1 MSEHDSNAGTAK
13 PRTAK
18 PSTTKP
24 NTAKPDTANH
34 SDARDSHTPASPLRR
49 GTIRAIA
56 PASVVAIVATGAAL
70 APQFASAAPA
80 LPPISAQNL
89 LVKVAQSKVDTY
101 SGTVALTTN
110 LGLPALPNLSGRAN
124 PLSLL
129 SGTHTLQVA
138 AHGPQ
143 KERIALLDT
152 MSEYDL
158 VHNGTQVW
166 LYDSSQN
173 SVEHAA
179 LPAKP
184 GDDAHA
190 KARPE
195 ELSKTPL
202 TPQQAAQRLLD
213 ALSPS
218 TYISVDGTQSV
229 AGRAA
234 YTLVLTP
241 KQHGSLIGKVTIA
254 VDYHNGAPLRVAV
267 YPAGSG
273 TAAFDLGFKT
283 VSFSAPG
290 DAQFNFKAPKGATV
304 RELAGQA
311 RSSGMADGLS
321 GANLKPQVL
330 GENWLTVVELH
341 GVDLNAL
348 AKAAGSGSNGGS
360 SGRSDRGNANGLL
373 NGDISSYLNTLL
385 GAGKPVSGAFG
396 SGKLYTTNFL
406 SILVTNDGRLFVGSV
421 TPSVLEA
428 DAAAQGTK

>member
-1 MSEHDSNAGTAK
+1 MSEHDSNH
-13 PRTAK
+13 RTDKHA
-18 PSTTKP
+18 
-24 NTAKPDTANH
+24 
-34 SDARDSHTPASPLRR
+34 TPPSPLRR

-110 LGLPALPNLSGRAN
+110 LGLPALPNLSNRAN

-138 AHGPQ
+138 ANGPQ

-173 SVEHAA
+173 SVEHAT
-179 LPAKP
+179 LPNKP
-184 GDDAHA
+184 GADTKERF
-190 KARPE
+190 KAG
-195 ELSKTPL
+195 ELGKAPL

-241 KQHGSLIGKVTIA
+241 KQHGSLIGKITIA
-254 VDYHNGAPLRVAV
+254 VDYQNGAPLRVAV

-273 TAAFDLGFKT
+273 TAAFDIGFKD
-283 VSFSAPG
+283 VSFSAPS

-304 RELAGQA
+304 QEMAGHA
-311 RSSGMADGLS
+311 RSSGMAGLS
-321 GANLKPQVL
+321 GANLNPQVL
-330 GENWLTVVELH
+330 GKDWLTVVELH

-348 AKAAGSGSNGGS
+348 SKAAGAGSKGG
-360 SGRSDRGNANGLL
+360 GSDRGNANGLF
-373 NGDISSYLNTLL
+373 NGDASSYLNTLI
-385 GAGKPVSGAFG
+385 GAGKQVSGAFG

-406 SILVTNDGRLFVGSV
+406 SILITNDGRLFVGSV

-428 DAAAQGTK
+428 NAAAQGTK

>member
-1 MSEHDSNAGTAK
+1 MSEHETNRSADKHG
-13 PRTAK
+13 
-18 PSTTKP
+18 
-24 NTAKPDTANH
+24 
-34 SDARDSHTPASPLRR
+34 TPASPLRR

-70 APQFASAAPA
+70 APQFASAAPS

-110 LGLPALPNLSGRAN
+110 LGLPALPNLSNRAN

-138 AHGPQ
+138 ANGPQ
-143 KERIALLDT
+143 KSRIALLDT

-173 SVEHAA
+173 SVEHAT
-179 LPAKP
+179 LPDKP
-184 GDDAHA
+184 GA
-190 KARPE
+190 KARSKAD
-195 ELSKTPL
+195 ELGKTPL

-218 TYISVDGTQSV
+218 TNISVDGTQSV

-241 KQHGSLIGKVTIA
+241 KQSGTLIGKVTIA
-254 VDYHNGAPLRVAV
+254 VDYQNGAPLQVAV

-273 TAAFDLGFKT
+273 TAAFEVGFSS
-283 VSFSAPG
+283 VSFSAPS

-304 RELAGQA
+304 QEMAGQA
-311 RSSGMADGLS
+311 RESGMGGLS
-321 GANLKPQVL
+321 GANLNPQVL
-330 GENWLTVVELH
+330 GKSWLTVVELH

-348 AKAAGSGSNGGS
+348 ANAAHSGSKG
-360 SGRSDRGNANGLL
+360 SDRGNANGLF
-373 NGDISSYLNTLL
+373 NGDVSSYLNTLI
-385 GAGKPVSGAFG
+385 GAGKKVSGAFG

-406 SILVTNDGRLFVGSV
+406 SILVTDDGRLFAGSV

-428 DAAAQGTK
+428 DAAAQGMK

>member
-1 MSEHDSNAGTAK
+1 MSKQDGNR
-13 PRTAK
+13 RTDDDR
-18 PSTTKP
+18 TQ
-24 NTAKPDTANH
+24 
-34 SDARDSHTPASPLRR
+34 ASALRR
-49 GTIRAIA
+49 GTVRAIA
-56 PASVVAIVATGAAL
+56 PVSVVAIVATGAAL
-70 APQFASAAPA
+70 APQFAAAAPS

-110 LGLPALPNLSGRAN
+110 LGLPALPDLGSRAN

-138 AHGPQ
+138 ADGPQ
-143 KERIALLDT
+143 KQRIALLDT
-152 MSEYDL
+152 LSEYDL
-158 VHNGTQVW
+158 VHNGTQLW

-173 SVEHAA
+173 SVEHGTVRDKAGAA
-179 LPAKP
+179 DRKP
-184 GDDAHA
+184 DAQQRA
-190 KARPE
+190 KAE
-195 ELSKTPL
+195 ELAKTPL

-218 TYISVDGTQSV
+218 TNIAVDGTQSV
-229 AGRAA
+229 AGRSA

-241 KQHGSLIGKVTIA
+241 RQSGSLIGKIEIA
-254 VDYHNGAPLRVAV
+254 VDYRNGAPLRVAV

-273 TAAFDLGFKT
+273 SAAFEVAFT
-283 VSFSAPG
+283 SVSFSAPG
-290 DAQFNFKAPKGATV
+290 DAQFDFTPPKGATV
-304 RELAGQA
+304 QELSRDQA
-311 RSSGMADGLS
+311 KQGADMGGLS

-330 GENWLTVVELH
+330 GKDWLTVVELH

-348 AKAAGSGSNGGS
+348 AKAANSGESH
-360 SGRSDRGNANGLL
+360 GRGGNATGLF
-373 NGDISSYLNTLL
+373 NGDLSSYLNALL

-406 SILVTNDGRLFVGSV
+406 SMLVTNDGRLFVGSV

>member
-1 MSEHDSNAGTAK
+1 MSEHDSNR
-13 PRTAK
+13 RTDK
-18 PSTTKP
+18 
-24 NTAKPDTANH
+24 H
-34 SDARDSHTPASPLRR
+34 DAPASPLRR

-70 APQFASAAPA
+70 APQFASAAPS

-110 LGLPALPNLSGRAN
+110 LGLPALPNLSNRAN

-138 AHGPQ
+138 ANGPQ
-143 KERIALLDT
+143 KSRIALLDT

-158 VHNGTQVW
+158 VHNGTQIW

-173 SVEHAA
+173 SVEHAT
-179 LPAKP
+179 LTGKP
-184 GDDAHA
+184 DA
-190 KARPE
+190 KARE
-195 ELSKTPL
+195 KGDELRAPL
-202 TPQQAAQRLLD
+202 TPQQAAQQLLA

-218 TYISVDGTQSV
+218 TNISVDGTQSV

>member
-1 MSEHDSNAGTAK
+1 MSEHDTNH
-13 PRTAK
+13 RTDK
-18 PSTTKP
+18 
-24 NTAKPDTANH
+24 H
-34 SDARDSHTPASPLRR
+34 DAPVSPLRR

-70 APQFASAAPA
+70 APQFASAAPS

-110 LGLPALPNLSGRAN
+110 LGLPALPNLSNRAN

-138 AHGPQ
+138 ANGPQ

-173 SVEHAA
+173 SVEHAT
-179 LPAKP
+179 LPDKP
-184 GDDAHA
+184 GAEA
-190 KARPE
+190 KMRSKAG
-195 ELSKTPL
+195 ELGKAPL
-202 TPQQAAQRLLD
+202 TPQQAAQQLLA

-218 TYISVDGTQSV
+218 TNISVDGTQSV

-241 KQHGSLIGKVTIA
+241 KQTGSLIGKITIA
-254 VDYHNGAPLRVAV
+254 VDYQNGAPLRVAV

-273 TAAFDLGFKT
+273 TAAFDVGFQK
-283 VSFSAPG
+283 VSFSAPS
-290 DAQFNFKAPKGATV
+290 DAQFNFKAPKGSTV
-304 RELAGQA
+304 QEMAGQA
-311 RSSGMADGLS
+311 RESGMAGLS
-321 GANLKPQVL
+321 GANLNPQVL
-330 GENWLTVVELH
+330 GKDWLTVVELH

-348 AKAAGSGSNGGS
+348 TKAAGSDSKG
-360 SGRSDRGNANGLL
+360 GRSDRGNANGLF
-373 NGDISSYLNTLL
+373 NGDISSYLNTLI
-385 GAGKPVSGAFG
+385 GAGKQVSGAFG

-406 SILVTNDGRLFVGSV
+406 SILITNDGRLFVGSV
-421 TPSVLEA
+421 TPAVLEA
-428 DAAAQGTK
+428 NAAAQGTK

>member
-1 MSEHDSNAGTAK
+1 MSEHDTNH
-13 PRTAK
+13 RTDK
-18 PSTTKP
+18 
-24 NTAKPDTANH
+24 H
-34 SDARDSHTPASPLRR
+34 GHDAPPSPLRR
-49 GTIRAIA
+49 GTLRAIA

-70 APQFASAAPA
+70 APQFASAAPS

-89 LVKVAQSKVDTY
+89 LVKVAQSKVEAY

-110 LGLPALPNLSGRAN
+110 LGLPALPDLSNRAN

-138 AHGPQ
+138 ANGPH

-152 MSEYDL
+152 LSEYDL
-158 VHNGTQVW
+158 VHNGKQVW

-173 SVEHAA
+173 SVEHAT
-179 LPAKP
+179 LPEKP
-184 GDDAHA
+184 AAGA
-190 KARPE
+190 KAHGDE
-195 ELSKTPL
+195 ADELGKLGKLGKAPL
-202 TPQQAAQRLLD
+202 TPQQAAQQLLA

-218 TYISVDGTQSV
+218 TNISVDGTQSV

-241 KQHGSLIGKVTIA
+241 KQSGSLIGKITIA
-254 VDYHNGAPLRVAV
+254 VDYQNGAPLRVAV

-273 TAAFDLGFKT
+273 TAAFDVGFKS
-283 VSFSAPG
+283 VSFSAPS

-304 RELAGQA
+304 QEMAGQA
-311 RSSGMADGLS
+311 RSSGMAGLS
-321 GANLKPQVL
+321 GADLKPQVL
-330 GENWLTVVELH
+330 GKDWLTVVELH

-348 AKAAGSGSNGGS
+348 AHAATGSDSKGG
-360 SGRSDRGNANGLL
+360 GSDRGNANGLF
-373 NGDISSYLNTLL
+373 NGDVSSYLNTLI

-406 SILVTNDGRLFVGSV
+406 SILITNDGRLFAGSV

-428 DAAAQGTK
+428 DAAAQGAK

>member
-1 MSEHDSNAGTAK
+1 MSEHDSNR
-13 PRTAK
+13 RTHK
-18 PSTTKP
+18 
-24 NTAKPDTANH
+24 H
-34 SDARDSHTPASPLRR
+34 DAPASPLRR

-70 APQFASAAPA
+70 APQFASAAPS

-110 LGLPALPNLSGRAN
+110 LGLPALPNLSNRAN

-138 AHGPQ
+138 ANGPQ
-143 KERIALLDT
+143 KSRIALLDT

-158 VHNGTQVW
+158 VHNGTQIW

-173 SVEHAA
+173 SVEHAT
-179 LPAKP
+179 LTGKP
-184 GDDAHA
+184 DA
-190 KARPE
+190 KARE
-195 ELSKTPL
+195 KGDELRAPL
-202 TPQQAAQRLLD
+202 TPQQAAQQLLA

-218 TYISVDGTQSV
+218 TNISVDGTQSV

-241 KQHGSLIGKVTIA
+241 KQSGTLIGKVTIA
-254 VDYHNGAPLRVAV
+254 VDYQNGAPLQVAV

-273 TAAFDLGFKT
+273 TAAFEVGFT
-283 VSFSAPG
+283 SVSFSAPS

-304 RELAGQA
+304 QELNQQQAKQNAGM
-311 RSSGMADGLS
+311 GGLS
-321 GANLKPQVL
+321 EADLKPQVL
-330 GENWLTVVELH
+330 GKDWLTVVELH
-341 GVDLNAL
+341 GVDLNAI
-348 AKAAGSGSNGGS
+348 AHAAGSGSKG
-360 SGRSDRGNANGLL
+360 SDRGNANGLF
-373 NGDISSYLNTLL
+373 NGDVSSYLNTLI
-385 GAGKPVSGAFG
+385 GAGKKVSGAFG

-406 SILVTNDGRLFVGSV
+406 SILVTDDGRLFVGSV

>member
-1 MSEHDSNAGTAK
+1 MSEHDTNR
-13 PRTAK
+13 RTDK
-18 PSTTKP
+18 
-24 NTAKPDTANH
+24 H
-34 SDARDSHTPASPLRR
+34 DARDSHTPASPLRR

-70 APQFASAAPA
+70 APQFASAAPS

-110 LGLPALPNLSGRAN
+110 LGLPALPNLSNRAN

-138 AHGPQ
+138 ANGPQ
-143 KERIALLDT
+143 KSRIALLDT

-173 SVEHAA
+173 SVEHAT
-179 LPAKP
+179 LTGKP
-184 GDDAHA
+184 DA
-190 KARPE
+190 KARAKGD
-195 ELSKTPL
+195 ELGRAPL
-202 TPQQAAQRLLD
+202 TPQQAAQQLLA

-218 TYISVDGTQSV
+218 TDISVDGTQSV

-241 KQHGSLIGKVTIA
+241 KQSGTLIGKVTVA
-254 VDYHNGAPLRVAV
+254 VDYQNGAPLQVAV

-273 TAAFDLGFKT
+273 TAAFEVGFT
-283 VSFSAPG
+283 SVSFSAPS

-304 RELAGQA
+304 QEMAGQA
-311 RSSGMADGLS
+311 RESGMSGLS
-321 GANLKPQVL
+321 GADLKPQVL
-330 GENWLTVVELH
+330 GKDWLTVVELH
-341 GVDLNAL
+341 GVDLNAI
-348 AKAAGSGSNGGS
+348 AHAAGSGSRS
-360 SGRSDRGNANGLL
+360 SDRGNANGLF
-373 NGDISSYLNTLL
+373 NGDVSSYLNTLI
-385 GAGKPVSGAFG
+385 GAGKKVSGGFG

-406 SILVTNDGRLFVGSV
+406 SILVTDDGRLFVGSV

>member
-1 MSEHDSNAGTAK
+1 MSKQDGNR
-13 PRTAK
+13 RTDDDR
-18 PSTTKP
+18 TQ
-24 NTAKPDTANH
+24 
-34 SDARDSHTPASPLRR
+34 ASALRR
-49 GTIRAIA
+49 GTVRAIA
-56 PASVVAIVATGAAL
+56 PVSVVAIVATGAAL
-70 APQFASAAPA
+70 APQFAAAAPS

-110 LGLPALPNLSGRAN
+110 LGLPALPDLGSRAN

-138 AHGPQ
+138 ADGPQ
-143 KERIALLDT
+143 KQRIALLDT
-152 MSEYDL
+152 LSEYDL
-158 VHNGTQVW
+158 VHNGTQLW

-173 SVEHAA
+173 SVEHGTVSDKAGAA
-179 LPAKP
+179 DGKP
-184 GDDAHA
+184 DAQQRA
-190 KARPE
+190 KAE
-195 ELSKTPL
+195 ELAKTPL

-218 TYISVDGTQSV
+218 TNIAVDGTQSV
-229 AGRAA
+229 AGRSA

-241 KQHGSLIGKVTIA
+241 RQSGSLIGKIEIA
-254 VDYHNGAPLRVAV
+254 VDYRNGAPLRVAV

-273 TAAFDLGFKT
+273 SAAFEVAFT
-283 VSFSAPG
+283 SVSFSAPG
-290 DAQFNFKAPKGATV
+290 DAQFDFTPPKGATV
-304 RELAGQA
+304 QELSRDQA
-311 RSSGMADGLS
+311 KQGADMGGLS

-330 GENWLTVVELH
+330 GKDWLTVVELH

-348 AKAAGSGSNGGS
+348 AKAANSGESH
-360 SGRSDRGNANGLL
+360 GRGGNATGLF
-373 NGDISSYLNTLL
+373 NGDLSSYLNALL

-406 SILVTNDGRLFVGSV
+406 SMLVTNDGRLFVGSV

>member
-1 MSEHDSNAGTAK
+1 MNEQDRNERAGNDR
-13 PRTAK
+13 PQ
-18 PSTTKP
+18 
-24 NTAKPDTANH
+24 
-34 SDARDSHTPASPLRR
+34 ASPLRR

-110 LGLPALPNLSGRAN
+110 LGLPALPNLSNRAN

-138 AHGPQ
+138 ANGPQ
-143 KERIALLDT
+143 KQRIALLDT

-158 VHNGTQVW
+158 VHNGTQIW

-173 SVEHAA
+173 SVEHGTLKDKAGLDKA
-179 LPAKP
+179 GP
-184 GDDAHA
+184 GG
-190 KARPE
+190 KARSKAG
-195 ELSKTPL
+195 ELAKTPL

-218 TYISVDGTQSV
+218 TNISVDGTKSI

-241 KQHGSLIGKVTIA
+241 KESGSLIGKVTIA
-254 VDYHNGAPLRVAV
+254 VDYQNGAPLQVAV

-273 TAAFDLGFKT
+273 TAAFEVGFT
-283 VSFSAPG
+283 SVSFSAPS
-290 DAQFNFKAPKGATV
+290 DAQFNFTAPKGATV
-304 RELAGQA
+304 QELNQDQA
-311 RSSGMADGLS
+311 RQQAGTGGLN
-321 GANLKPQVL
+321 GANLKPQVI
-330 GENWLTVVELH
+330 GKDWLTVVELH

-348 AKAAGSGSNGGS
+348 ANAAGSAGSGSGSGGS
-360 SGRSDRGNANGLL
+360 RDHGNATGLF
-373 NGDISSYLNTLL
+373 NGDISSYLNTLI

-421 TPSVLEA
+421 TPSTLESVA
-428 DAAAQGTK
+428 TAQGTK